1 MKKKKKDK
9 IKKRKKETTFSVIE
23 KARELLIFN
32 GILYI
37 ILAIIYIYYIG
48 FYLKGELIAKRALNW
63 LFGWIIVGAV
73 IVSLYDFLFDYFYW
87 KNNQKNKIIDS

>member
-63 LFGWIIVGAV
+63 LFGWTIVGTM

>member
-23 KARELLIFN
+23 KVRELLIFN

-73 IVSLYDFLFDYFYW
+73 IVSLYDFLFDYLYW

>member
-73 IVSLYDFLFDYFYW
+73 IVSLYDFLFDYLYW
-87 KNNQKNKIIDS
+87 KNNQKNKIIDL

>member
-63 LFGWIIVGAV
+63 LFGWIIVGAM
-73 IVSLYDFLFDYFYW
+73 IVSLYDFLFDYLYW
-87 KNNQKNKIIDS
+87 KNSQKNKIIDL

>member
-73 IVSLYDFLFDYFYW
+73 IVSLYDFLFDYLYW